1 MAAPYRVL
9 VSGASGMVGRA
20 LVGALAVPSAF
31 NRFNPEV
38 HLLVRHRPTHTREV
52 WWDPMEMRI
61 DLAGCENFDAVVHLA
76 GEAAGGGG
84 GWRRGKQHTS
94 TGRGGGSVVQPP
106 CGPTRAASSTWA
118 RNHGR

>member
-38 HLLVRHRPTHTREV
+38 HLLVRHRPTHSREV

-76 GEAAGGGG
+76 GEGA
-84 GWRRGKQHTS
+84 RR
-94 TGRGGGSVVQPP
+94 R
-106 CGPTRAASSTWA
+106 
-118 RNHGR
+118 